1 MTLISSMSNPDSK
14 TELVRQLARDPPIS
28 KANAVETLQ
37 RCLQSVPVDQFKQT
51 LDQIEHEIDRL
62 NLSLQTLK
70 GAVIDL
76 RSRHDIR
83 RDENLT
89 KLETLWQGT
98 DFLPSKFKPPT
109 PSQDLIQELLLLSKE
124 VARRGI
130 GLHTLWEDN
139 EEGTITL
146 PHLIRQ
152 QRGRQKRPFLT
163 VGVVRKARREL
174 KDLSE
179 PSQGQNGRNTAEST
193 ASRGEPEIELARHAP
208 PPLADQSTSLEL
220 YEDLMTCTFSPNDAA
235 RKVTLPERSPFGSNE
250 GSSPVRKRKR
260 DIRNEHAGEGSP
272 RLSLH
277 DSPVPARSQ
286 LMERQRPSCLPTPLA
301 ASSSESRPLPL
312 PASIALDDR
321 MSPCTSLT
329 PIDDSKAF
337 KEIPLT
343 LLRHGLRST
352 RHDTRLN
359 DIVVNTL
366 IQRLRRPG
374 IWTVDSLTI
383 DSHKRNNGS
392 HINPRRR
399 PKRDGATDFR
409 DNMVLIPFF
418 DKPREHWLLLSVDT
432 SRARVD
438 VYDSLPSQFIEET
451 SIRDLLVDLCEDQSL
466 ASPENLKFYYQTV
479 SFPLSLRLEM
489 SLIKRIQSP
498 QQSNDKDCGVFVVA
512 AAMKLAEKMNLPS
525 SWNVGQLRMDFAI
538 HLRSSGHAAPRGFR
552 DFEAPHVKSR
562 TARFLGS
569 LPPMAENPFQR
580 WFEGF
585 DAQKAKCAIHGS
597 ALVTLHGRHQGY
609 LADLDGLESECHGIE
624 KDVDALIGN
633 VFTLSQRMMNPSR
646 QLVHLQ
652 QELLRRVDVV
662 AEGVRAQTAL
672 QDKRDAILS
681 LVPSRLLEIKTMIVL
696 CHIFGR
702 RFVVARR
709 RLDHMEALQN
719 GFLAQA
725 TQLLEES

>member
-1 MTLISSMSNPDSK
+1 MSNPDSQ

-28 KANAVETLQ
+28 KDNAVETLQ

-51 LDQIEHEIDRL
+51 LDHIEHEIDRL

-70 GAVIDL
+70 SAVIDL
-76 RSRHDIR
+76 RSRHDVR
-83 RDENLT
+83 KDENLK

-98 DFLPSKFKPPT
+98 EFIPSKFKPPT
-109 PSQDLIQELLLLSKE
+109 LSQDLVQELFLLSKE
-124 VARRGI
+124 VTRRGI

-139 EEGTITL
+139 EEDTTSL
-146 PHLIRQ
+146 PRLIRQ

-163 VGVVRKARREL
+163 VGAVKKARREL

-179 PSQGQNGRNTAEST
+179 RSQGQKGGNTAAST
-193 ASRGEPEIELARHAP
+193 VRLSEPDIERARHAP
-208 PPLADQSTSLEL
+208 PPMADQSTSLEMH
-220 YEDLMTCTFSPNDAA
+220 EDLMTCTFSPNEAA
-235 RKVTLPERSPFGSNE
+235 GKVTFPERGPFGSNQ

-260 DIRNEHAGEGSP
+260 DIRSEHAGEESP
-272 RLSLH
+272 ALSLD
-277 DSPVPARSQ
+277 DSPIPARSQ
-286 LMERQRPSCLPTPLA
+286 LMERQRPSGLPTPSA
-301 ASSSESRPLPL
+301 ASNSDSPPLPL
-312 PASIALDDR
+312 PALIALDDR
-321 MSPCTSLT
+321 VSPCTSLT
-329 PIDDSKAF
+329 PIDNSKAF
-337 KEIPLT
+337 QEVPLT

-383 DSHKRNNGS
+383 DTRKLKNGS
-392 HINPRRR
+392 DFNPLRRPRRNV
-399 PKRDGATDFR
+399 ATKFR
-409 DNMVLIPFF
+409 DNTVLIPFF
-418 DKPREHWLLLSVDT
+418 DKSRQHWLLLSVDT

-438 VYDSLPSQFIEET
+438 VYDSLPRQIIEET

-479 SFPLSLRLEM
+479 SSPLFLHLET
-489 SLIKRIQSP
+489 SLIERIQSP

-512 AAMKLAEKMNLPS
+512 AATKLAERTNLPS

-538 HLRSSGHAAPRGFR
+538 HLGSSEYAAPLGFR
-552 DFEAPHVKSR
+552 DFEAAHAKSR
-562 TARFLGS
+562 AARSVGS
-569 LPPMAENPFQR
+569 LPPMADNPFQR
-580 WFEGF
+580 WLEGL
-585 DAQKAKCAIHGS
+585 DTQIAKCAIHGC
-597 ALVTLHGRHQGY
+597 ALVTLHGRRQSY
-609 LADLDGLESECHGIE
+609 LADLDGFETECLRIE
-624 KDVDALIGN
+624 KEVDDLVGN

-652 QELLRRVDVV
+652 QELLHRVDVV
-662 AEGVRAQTAL
+662 AEGVRDQTAL

-681 LVPSRLLEIKTMIVL
+681 LVPSRLLQIKTMIVL
-696 CHIFGR
+696 CHVFGH
-702 RFVVARR
+702 RFVVAKR

-725 TQLLEES
+725 IRLLEDI